1 MTMIFSFVIVATWVF
16 AVQCV
21 ITRTPSG
28 DILGFTSDGVDI
40 YLGIRYAE
48 FSERWTPAK
57 LPSSWTGIQ
66 NATTFGSICHQF
78 GPYNQPCQFKESE
91 HCLFVNLWVPTT
103 RNASLL
109 PVRLWLHGG
118 GYTAGSSNDYDA
130 RNLAN
135 LSQSIIVTINYRLG
149 IFGFFPLPAV
159 EERNFGWLDQQ
170 LALQWVQENIAS
182 FGGDKTNVMLFGQS
196 AGGGST
202 IAHLLIQSSW
212 SLYSSAIL
220 QSSGPFRYD
229 TCQEREQIN
238 LELLEKSF
246 SECQSN
252 INCFRQLN
260 ASLFYEKLTVNWIT
274 LWPCIGE
281 RSQLKEQPLAL
292 FRKGDFN
299 KKASIIGGMNTN
311 EGQTSVLTFNQFNMA
326 INSSQYHPWAIQY
339 RIPDNLTELY
349 DPTTT
354 DKDYFTALTWLF
366 GDYYIHCPTVFLFNY
381 LAVWSSSIYAYFF
394 VHATENWAFT
404 PFHFNASHLTE
415 IPYVFNNDFAAT
427 RFTPAE
433 TNLSLKIIRYFT
445 AFHLKEQ
452 PWLSY
457 KINKTVVVFNI
468 SNNDIIHTQSG
479 FDQRLFER
487 CPVILKYVDSDN
499 CHAYLTEQEC
509 VNLEYCRWTDNHC
522 DFSSTSSASF
532 QIHNS
537 FLFLI
542 IIYALY
548 LIKIY

>member
-1 MTMIFSFVIVATWVF
+1 MMKVFSLLIFTACIF
-16 AVQCV
+16 AIQCV
-21 ITRTPSG
+21 VTQTPSG
-28 DILGFTSDGVDI
+28 DILGSTSDGVDI
-40 YLGIRYAE
+40 YLGIRYGE

-57 LPSSWTGIQ
+57 LPSSWTGTQ
-66 NATTFGSICHQF
+66 TATAFGPICHQF
-78 GPYNQPCQFKESE
+78 GPYNQPFMFTESE
-91 HCLFVNLWVPTT
+91 HCLFLNLWVPIT
-103 RNASLL
+103 RNSSLL

-118 GYTAGSSNDYDA
+118 GYTAGSSNDYDP
-130 RNLAN
+130 RNLAR

-149 IFGFFPLPAV
+149 IFGFFPLAAV
-159 EERNFGWLDQQ
+159 ETRNIGWLDQQ

-182 FGGDKTNVMLFGQS
+182 FDGDKTNVMLFGQS

-229 TCQEREQIN
+229 TCQVREQIN
-238 LELLEKSF
+238 LKLLETSF
-246 SECQSN
+246 PECQSN

-260 ASLFYEKLTVNWIT
+260 ASLFYEKLTVNWVT

-281 RSQLKEQPLAL
+281 RSQLNEQPLAL
-292 FRKGDFN
+292 IRKGDFN

-326 INSSQYHPWAIQY
+326 INSSQYYPWATQY
-339 RIPDNLTELY
+339 RIPDNLAELY

-366 GDYYIHCPTVFLFNY
+366 GDYYIHCPTFFLFDY
-381 LAVWSSSIYAYFF
+381 LAAWSSSIYAYFF
-394 VHATENWAFT
+394 VHATETWAFT
-404 PFHFNASHLTE
+404 TFHFNASHLTE

-433 TNLSLKIIRYFT
+433 ANLSLKLVRYFT

-457 KINKTVVVFNI
+457 KIGQTVLVFNI
-468 SNNDIIHTQSG
+468 SNNNTMETQTG
-479 FDQRLFER
+479 FGKRLIER
-487 CPVILKYVDSDN
+487 CPIMLKYVDSDN

-509 VNLEYCRWTDNHC
+509 SNFEHCRWSGHQC

-532 QIHNS
+532 QIQNS
-537 FLFLI
+537 FLFFIIICTLRFI
-542 IIYALY
+542 IIY
-548 LIKIY
+548 